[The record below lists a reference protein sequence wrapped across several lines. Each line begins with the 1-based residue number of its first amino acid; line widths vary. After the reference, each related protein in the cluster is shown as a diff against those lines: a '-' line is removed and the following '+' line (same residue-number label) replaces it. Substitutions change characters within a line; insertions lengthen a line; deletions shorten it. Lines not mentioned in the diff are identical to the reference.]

1 MAFTTVL
8 FLALLIAG
16 YFLIPKLFKSSGP
29 TDNSIAVLPF
39 RLLSEE
45 SDKQYLADGWMNT
58 IVLHLSNI
66 SDLRVI
72 PRISVEQYRNTSKT
86 AKEIA
91 QELNV
96 KFILYGSI
104 LISEDSLRLGL
115 QLINTMEERSNV
127 WNHEIGE
134 NLKNTFSVQSK
145 VALDVAEKIEVAVSP
160 GEKKIIELVPTT
172 DLSAYD
178 FYLRGNEYYFRSY
191 GEADIQ
197 DAIGEYWRAINI
209 DSSYALAWV
218 RLAGCYRFLFW
229 LGHDRSEQNVSL
241 SKTYLDK
248 ALSISPNLKEVRI
261 ENAIYYYH
269 CKPDYKKSLKLL
281 GKLISDYPLDAEIHA
296 WTGYVYRRK
305 GEPRKTLEH
314 LDNAINLNPSHWAH
328 WYGVALLLTEYHL
341 PESKDAESYY
351 YKTIALNPSYS
362 TIYAVFFNYYIRHGQ
377 LTKAKEFL
385 QTYEDK
391 FDSNLAKLNNALL
404 DLYARNYNEA
414 IQFTQSLPEG
424 VISKKFGFNHSK
436 HHYLALIYRAMHD
449 DIKAAEHFNLEKD
462 FQEKNL
468 KDSKYDFNLY
478 AALGYAYAGLGKKEL
493 ALESIRKYQEIYC
506 DFFHDANTAHF
517 IKYPKCEILVML
529 REYDLA
535 LEELDKFMK
544 QFGYSYIGYLK
555 FDPIWDP
562 VRNHEKFNEIIANYD
577 YQFNLRDD

>member
-1 MAFTTVL
+1 MLDHEQKSNQALEKNQYKIHRNVRMAFTTVL

-218 RLAGCYRFLFW
+218 RLAGC
-229 LGHDRSEQNVSL
+229 
-241 SKTYLDK
+241 
-248 ALSISPNLKEVRI
+248 
-261 ENAIYYYH
+261 
-269 CKPDYKKSLKLL
+269 
-281 GKLISDYPLDAEIHA
+281 
-296 WTGYVYRRK
+296 
-305 GEPRKTLEH
+305 
-314 LDNAINLNPSHWAH
+314 
-328 WYGVALLLTEYHL
+328 
-341 PESKDAESYY
+341 
-351 YKTIALNPSYS
+351 
-362 TIYAVFFNYYIRHGQ
+362 
-377 LTKAKEFL
+377 
-385 QTYEDK
+385 
-391 FDSNLAKLNNALL
+391 
-404 DLYARNYNEA
+404 
-414 IQFTQSLPEG
+414 
-424 VISKKFGFNHSK
+424 
-436 HHYLALIYRAMHD
+436 
-449 DIKAAEHFNLEKD
+449 
-462 FQEKNL
+462 
-468 KDSKYDFNLY
+468 
-478 AALGYAYAGLGKKEL
+478 
-493 ALESIRKYQEIYC
+493 
-506 DFFHDANTAHF
+506 
-517 IKYPKCEILVML
+517 
-529 REYDLA
+529 
-535 LEELDKFMK
+535 
-544 QFGYSYIGYLK
+544 
-555 FDPIWDP
+555 
-562 VRNHEKFNEIIANYD
+562 
-577 YQFNLRDD
+577 